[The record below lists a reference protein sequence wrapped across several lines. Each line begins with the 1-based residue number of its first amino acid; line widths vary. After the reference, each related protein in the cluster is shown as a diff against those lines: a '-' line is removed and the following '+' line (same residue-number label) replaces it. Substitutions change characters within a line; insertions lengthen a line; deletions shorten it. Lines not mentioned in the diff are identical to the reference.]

1 MDEVHDRSKYNIRRS
16 ELNRD
21 VNRTAVA
28 YTAIGALAARSLLKR
43 NELAG
48 VNNREVMATIGIA
61 AVASLYASG
70 ISSAIA
76 GHNIRKKTRKL
87 EESYKQEGGGSR

>member
-1 MDEVHDRSKYNIRRS
+1 MYRDYDDERDD
-16 ELNRD
+16 ELYHYGK
-21 VNRTAVA
+21 TGMKLGKHK
-28 YTAIGALAARSLLKR
+28 TKPER

-48 VNNREVMATIGIA
+48 VNDREVMATIGIA

-87 EESYKQEGGGSR
+87 EESYKQAGGGSR